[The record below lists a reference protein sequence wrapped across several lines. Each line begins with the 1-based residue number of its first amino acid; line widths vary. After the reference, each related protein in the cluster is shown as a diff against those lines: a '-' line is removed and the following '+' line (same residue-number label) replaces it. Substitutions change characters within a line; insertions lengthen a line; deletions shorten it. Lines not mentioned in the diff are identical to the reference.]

1 MIILPSLQIISDKF
15 PGKLSNTEC
24 YITRENID
32 YSDRTGMV
40 GFFCFVLVLF
50 FFFSRVFHTLF
61 LFYIHLRVLE
71 IHVYIFVSVTE
82 LCLTTFI
89 VVEHIHQNTA

>member
-32 YSDRTGMV
+32 YSDTTGMV

-50 FFFSRVFHTLF
+50 FFFQSFPYSLPFLYTLEG
-61 LFYIHLRVLE
+61 IRN
-71 IHVYIFVSVTE
+71 T
-82 LCLTTFI
+82 CLHFC
-89 VVEHIHQNTA
+89 QCY